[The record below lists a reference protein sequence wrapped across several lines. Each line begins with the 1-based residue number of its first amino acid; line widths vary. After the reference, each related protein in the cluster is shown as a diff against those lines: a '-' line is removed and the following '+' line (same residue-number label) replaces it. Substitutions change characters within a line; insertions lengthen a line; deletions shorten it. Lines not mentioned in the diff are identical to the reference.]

1 MGTAAAGD
9 VVILLGC
16 PAPSDAAF
24 WQPLRA
30 VVSGRLVNGFS
41 RQDGVLRYLHRIEVG
56 VEKTWEVGG
65 GTSGGRTG
73 GDRGGG
79 RGERGSVGGGE
90 GARRLLRGSCGW
102 CWREWVFAGVFVRII
117 DGCTR
122 VCNRHQNTQFCI
134 ANKEDVK
141 RINMTDD
148 GEMTN
153 KRCARFTS

>member
-1 MGTAAAGD
+1 M
-9 VVILLGC
+9 ILLGC

-24 WQPLRA
+24 WRPLRA

-65 GTSGGRTG
+65 GASGGGVG

-79 RGERGSVGGGE
+79 RGERGSVGGGG
-90 GARRLLRGSCGW
+90 GARRL
-102 CWREWVFAGVFVRII
+102 REEAAGGVGESGFLLVCLFWII

-122 VCNRHQNTQFCI
+122 VCNTHQNTQFCI